1 MTTTAVSSPDHPP
14 ATSAAPR
21 RPRVALVGCGR
32 VGEVHRERL
41 ARLPADIVAVCDP
54 DSDAL
59 ARMANRLP
67 RRPRLFRSEQDLLAA
82 QTVDAVVLCTPH
94 VRHAAQ
100 VRAALEAGVHVLCEK
115 PFVTGADEARDLVA
129 LARARERALFVSL
142 ARRGRGHARFLLAA
156 ASRIAPLQHVVMSRA
171 QSWLARHERTWR
183 VRPDAGGGFLTDA
196 GASLLDLL
204 LGLAGGTGAG
214 VVPVRVDAR
223 LTRAGSGVDVRA
235 SLQLSFSPGP
245 QADVTLIGDAAES
258 VEVIQLFGENGTAG
272 WVLRE
277 DAPPLLYL
285 RPLGGPT
292 EEADS
297 ARFRGPLPDDAF
309 VTALATPGRT
319 FGPDHAPDLFDA
331 ASIVP
336 LVALLER
343 IHEEAV
349 WNQVI

>member
-1 MTTTAVSSPDHPP
+1 MTTAAPSPDDPP
-14 ATSAAPR
+14 TNAAR
-21 RPRVALVGCGR
+21 RPRLALVGCGR

-41 ARLPADIVAVCDP
+41 AHLPADIVAVCDP

-82 QTVDAVVLCTPH
+82 SAVDAVVLCTPH
-94 VRHAAQ
+94 ARHAAQ

-115 PFVTGADEARDLVA
+115 PFVTRSDEARDLVA

-156 ASRIAPLQHVVMSRA
+156 ASRIAPLQQIVMSRA
-171 QSWLARHERTWR
+171 QPWLARHERTWR

-204 LGLAGGTGAG
+204 LGLAAGTGAAP
-214 VVPVRVDAR
+214 VPVHLDAR
-223 LTRAGSGVDVRA
+223 LTRAGGGAGVDVRA
-235 SLQLSFSPGP
+235 SLRLSFSPGP
-245 QADVTLIGDAAES
+245 QADVSLIGDATES
-258 VEVIQLFGENGTAG
+258 VEVIQLFGENGSAG
-272 WVLRE
+272 WLLRE
-277 DAPPLLYL
+277 NAPPLLYL
-285 RPLGGPT
+285 RPAGGPT

-309 VTALATPGRT
+309 VTALATPGRA
-319 FGPDHAPDLFDA
+319 FGQDHAPDLFDA
-331 ASIVP
+331 ASVVS
-336 LVALLER
+336 LVALLEQ
-343 IHEEAV
+343 IHAYAQ
-349 WNQVI
+349 WS